1 MLYHFERFIVVK
13 LLLETGQCT
22 I

>member
-1 MLYHFERFIVVK
+1 MLYHFERLIVVK